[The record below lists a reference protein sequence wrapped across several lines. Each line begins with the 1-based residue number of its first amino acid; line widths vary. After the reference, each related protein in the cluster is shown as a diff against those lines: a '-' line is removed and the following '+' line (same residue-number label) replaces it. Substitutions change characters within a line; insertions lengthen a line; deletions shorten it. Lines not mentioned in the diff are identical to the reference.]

1 MENYGKIEGHFLNTE
16 LCALCLFDLMP
27 LEVIVQLPTDCE
39 MPVASNQTTFD
50 IWNIDTCNPCS

>member
-1 MENYGKIEGHFLNTE
+1 MENYGKIKGHFLNTE

-39 MPVASNQTTFD
+39 MPVDKQLLIFGA
-50 IWNIDTCNPCS
+50 